1 MGSLCKNF
9 LLNIKMKIMMVE
21 NTCLTFSP
29 SFPLHDMFFS
39 RYFRAKWRPLFI
51 YFSLLTGP
59 SRIIVTC
66 TGQINLA
73 STFAH
78 IGDEVT
84 VVSTETEKCCQ
95 PL

>member
-1 MGSLCKNF
+1 VQEFSFKHQNENNDGRKH
-9 LLNIKMKIMMVE
+9 LLDFFPMVP
-21 NTCLTFSP
+21 LARYVFSP
-29 SFPLHDMFFS
+29 
-39 RYFRAKWRPLFI
+39 YFRAKWRPLFI